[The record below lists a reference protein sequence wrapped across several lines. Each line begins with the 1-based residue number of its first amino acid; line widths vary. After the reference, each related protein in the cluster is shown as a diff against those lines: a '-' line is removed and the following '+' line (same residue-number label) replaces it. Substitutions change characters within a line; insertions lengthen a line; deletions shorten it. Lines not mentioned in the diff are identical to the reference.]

1 MDIGGIIVSTT
12 ALGVRQSDDTVPVGT
27 TANALRHILAA
38 QWSSTGVID
47 GLKVTGTSS
56 LAYHVAAGTAVCSK
70 GSSDGKTLAYFEGA
84 NTPGINSNSS
94 GNPRIDSVYIY
105 ANDLDQGD
113 SDNLVHV
120 GVVQGTPATNPAAP
134 GIPTYGT
141 LLAQMLMPAGSA
153 SASNAS
159 NVSSIAYAIPYGASL
174 GLIGWDA
181 NSTTTNQNWDN
192 TWYSQASKSIYL
204 STDRYIKVVFDFRA
218 VTLDGSISSM
228 YFKLQIDGTDYTDGS
243 DERPIFNVWARDYI
257 TWTFGVN
264 KGNHTFN
271 VLAKANTSK
280 TQIKWEGTR
289 TLKLFDTG
297 VKE

>member
-113 SDNLVHV
+113 NDNLVHV

-141 LLAQMLMPAGSA
+141 LLAQMLMPAGST
-153 SASNAS
+153 SASNAY
-159 NVSSIAYAIPYGASL
+159 VSKQGGQAIPYM
-174 GLIGWDA
+174 
-181 NSTTTNQNWDN
+181 
-192 TWYSQASKSIYL
+192 L
-204 STDRYIKVVFDFRA
+204 STVQS
-218 VTLDGSISSM
+218 DGMHIWA
-228 YFKLQIDGTDYTDGS
+228 GTDVYSHGS
-243 DERPIFNVWARDYI
+243 YQNGAYQPWVYLWGGADMYDRFHGLTGNPTVMAINGDWNARQFTVSGI
-257 TWTFGVN
+257 TQQSNHVIVFGTPTEGLFRINWVVIG
-264 KGNHTFN
+264 KYDPS
-271 VLAKANTSK
+271 LA
-280 TQIKWEGTR
+280 G
-289 TLKLFDTG
+289 
-297 VKE
+297 